1 MLACCVL
8 IVVVVG
14 QESCVWVFF
23 AIGSSCGSSCVSA
36 SVCFGVSVVGFQR
49 RYAILHKC
57 GCRTVLHLGAP
68 LSRRKRRKKC
78 PYVQQW
84 LACPYFYSNARYF
97 TTLNLST
104 STHHRPLLGYTSA
117 GSDNHIT
124 RYVYIHAKHKSTTTG
139 AFRTHPRISDIRPC
153 TSWGWS

>member
-68 LSRRKRRKKC
+68 YDMVVRR
-78 PYVQQW
+78 
-84 LACPYFYSNARYF
+84 
-97 TTLNLST
+97 LNDFL
-104 STHHRPLLGYTSA
+104 YK
-117 GSDNHIT
+117 
-124 RYVYIHAKHKSTTTG
+124 YIIA
-139 AFRTHPRISDIRPC
+139 
-153 TSWGWS
+153 W